1 MRTSLGFAIGV
12 LGLLLLIPAASAF
25 GQPGSVLGQTRESA
39 VVASAVTVLDE
50 IMAIP
55 LRNIPQSLLADAE
68 GVAVVPDVVK
78 ISFVAGVRR
87 GRGVLLVKDEAG
99 AWTAPQFVTLTG
111 GSVGWQVGV
120 QATDVVL
127 VFKSR
132 RSIQGLLSGTLTLG
146 ADAAVAAGPVGR
158 NAAAATDVGLKSEIY
173 TYSRSRGLF
182 AGVSLDGSVLEI
194 DRTANAFYYQNT
206 GGSLRGPGEPI
217 PLPATA
223 AKLLDSLGTYSGS
236 TQLVQSVPAD
246 AFRGPPPSSEAAI
259 RQQLADRSRALY
271 AILDDRWKAYLAL
284 PGELFEGNNP
294 PSHAA
299 LSQSLSRFDT
309 VAPSPQYQILT
320 RRPEF
325 QATHRLLR
333 QYILARTPRVG
344 AHLELP
350 PPPGSAPPR
359 R

>member
-1 MRTSLGFAIGV
+1 MRTLLRFAIGV
-12 LGLLLLIPAASAF
+12 IGLLILSPAASAF
-25 GQPGSVLGQTRESA
+25 GQAGTVRAQTRESA
-39 VVASAVTVLDE
+39 VVESAVTVLDE

-55 LRNIPQSLLADAE
+55 LRDIPQSLLADAE
-68 GVAVVPDVVK
+68 GVAIVPDVVK

-87 GRGVLLVKDEAG
+87 GRGVLLIKDQTG

-111 GSVGWQVGV
+111 GSVGWQAGV
-120 QATDVVL
+120 QATDVIL

-132 RSIQGLLSGTLTLG
+132 RSIQGILSGTLTLG

-158 NAAAATDVGLKSEIY
+158 NAAAATDVGLRSEIY

-206 GGSLRGPGEPI
+206 GASLRGPDDPV
-217 PLPATA
+217 PLPPTA
-223 AKLLDSLGTYSGS
+223 AKLMERLGTYSGS
-236 TQLVQSVPAD
+236 TRLVNSVPAD
-246 AFRGPPPSSEAAI
+246 ALRGLSPGSEAAL
-259 RQQLADRSRALY
+259 RQQLADSSRPLFAM
-271 AILDDRWKAYLAL
+271 LDDRWKAYLAL
-284 PGELFEGNNP
+284 PAEVFAGPNP

-309 VAPSPQYQILT
+309 VAASPEYQLLT
-320 RRPEF
+320 QRPEF

-333 QYILARTPRVG
+333 QYVLARTPQVG
-344 AHLELP
+344 ARLDLP
-350 PPPGSAPPR
+350 APPGNAPAHR
-359 R
+359 